1 MLHFL
6 PKKGICQFCPMKAIL
21 SFTKFENTNIG
32 RSIITWVNV
41 FHLRFTFLLR
51 VIFYGIFYI
60 IIHIVNSSNIGL
72 QYFRLNWINL
82 QKIIITQII
91 FTTHNKEPTK
101 MFSFNN
107 IHNNHHDKWQYRQ
120 QKKKKNNNNNNNY
133 NNTNIASMIN
143 PYYQQ
148 EPWVLLWRRTPK
160 NTFTTNNHINSTFL
174 TFLIISS
181 SPQQATKNYICTNN
195 SNVS

>member
-1 MLHFL
+1 MLPFL

-21 SFTKFENTNIG
+21 SFTKFENTNIR

-51 VIFYGIFYI
+51 VIFYGIFYV

-82 QKIIITQII
+82 QKIITTQII
-91 FTTHNKEPTK
+91 FTMHNKEPTK

-107 IHNNHHDKWQYRQ
+107 INNNHDKRQYRQ
-120 QKKKKNNNNNNNY
+120 PQKKRKNYY
-133 NNTNIASMIN
+133 NNTNFASMIN

-160 NTFTTNNHINSTFL
+160 NTFTTNNNINSTFL
-174 TFLIISS
+174 SSLIINS
-181 SPQQATKNYICTNN
+181 SPQQAT
-195 SNVS
+195 